1 MIELNGLKL
10 EHPVMNASGILGSE
24 PEHVDILANAGF
36 SGIVTKTFTKNP
48 RNGYPPP
55 IIVELDNGGYLN
67 AVGLANPGIN
77 GICPVVERARRHGKP
92 VIVSIG
98 GSSLSEF
105 IEVSIKAEECR
116 ATAIELNMSCPHV
129 KGHGL
134 DLGSDPSMVYTLV
147 KEVVSTINTP
157 VFVKLGLCDKIIE
170 SAGKALEAGASGVVL
185 INTIKA
191 MAIDVYTG
199 KPVLSN
205 KYGGLSG
212 PPIKP
217 IAIRAVY
224 EVYREYNA
232 PIIGVGGISSWRDV
246 AEFILAGARA
256 VQVGSVF
263 MKNRRIVYEILEGLE
278 KWIEIHGVSSIM
290 DLVGLAHRV

>member
-1 MIELNGLKL
+1 VNSLK
-10 EHPVMNASGILGSE
+10 
-24 PEHVDILANAGF
+24 
-36 SGIVTKTFTKNP
+36 
-48 RNGYPPP
+48 
-55 IIVELDNGGYLN
+55 
-67 AVGLANPGIN
+67 
-77 GICPVVERARRHGKP
+77 
-92 VIVSIG
+92 
-98 GSSLSEF
+98 SL
-105 IEVSIKAEECR
+105 IKAEECR

-185 INTIKA
+185 INTIRA

-263 MKNRRIVYEILEGLE
+263 MKIGGLSM
-278 KWIEIHGVSSIM
+278 KYLRDWRSG
-290 DLVGLAHRV
+290 